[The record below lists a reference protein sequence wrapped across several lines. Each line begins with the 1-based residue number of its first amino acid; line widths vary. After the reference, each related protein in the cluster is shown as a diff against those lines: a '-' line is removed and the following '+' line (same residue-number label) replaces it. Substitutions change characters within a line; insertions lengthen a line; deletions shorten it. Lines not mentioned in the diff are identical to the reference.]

1 MAFPLREKKV
11 PKEEIEAKVM
21 EMLALVALKGFEHR
35 SVTRLSGGQQQRVA
49 IARALIAHPQV
60 LLLDEPL
67 GALDLKLRKD
77 MQVELK
83 KIQKQTG
90 ITFVFVTHDQEE
102 ALSMSDTVVVMS
114 EGKIHQIGTP
124 VDIYN
129 EPQNAFVADFI
140 GESNILDGVMLED
153 YKVTF
158 SGQTFQCLDKD
169 FAKNEAVDVVV
180 RPEDVDIV
188 PLEKG
193 QLTGVVTSVTFMGV
207 HYEIIVD
214 VGGFKWMIQTTDFVD
229 VDEHIGIELE
239 PDAIHIMKKSEYSGP
254 VRRLLLLLQ
263 RAGRAVR
270 GQRGG
275 RRMKENVTRD
285 QRRVLRADHLA
296 LGPYGIWAVLFILVP
311 LVFVAY
317 YAFTDVNFQ
326 FTLENIQRFFTATS
340 SIVQDDGSS
349 AEVRTYLLIFWRS
362 LKLAIISTLV
372 CLVLAYPLAY
382 IMARAEPKVQ
392 KTFMTIIMIPMW
404 MNFLIRTYAWMTILQ
419 DKGIFNNILSALHL
433 PGVHIIG
440 TEAAVV
446 IGMVY
451 DYIPYMI
458 LPLFSIM
465 AKMDVKLDRGRP

>member
-1 MAFPLREKKV
+1 MR
-11 PKEEIEAKVM
+11 
-21 EMLALVALKGFEHR
+21 
-35 SVTRLSGGQQQRVA
+35 
-49 IARALIAHPQV
+49 
-60 LLLDEPL
+60 
-67 GALDLKLRKD
+67 
-77 MQVELK
+77 
-83 KIQKQTG
+83 
-90 ITFVFVTHDQEE
+90 
-102 ALSMSDTVVVMS
+102 
-114 EGKIHQIGTP
+114 
-124 VDIYN
+124 
-129 EPQNAFVADFI
+129 
-140 GESNILDGVMLED
+140 
-153 YKVTF
+153 
-158 SGQTFQCLDKD
+158 
-169 FAKNEAVDVVV
+169 
-180 RPEDVDIV
+180 
-188 PLEKG
+188 
-193 QLTGVVTSVTFMGV
+193 
-207 HYEIIVD
+207 
-214 VGGFKWMIQTTDFVD
+214 
-229 VDEHIGIELE
+229 
-239 PDAIHIMKKSEYSGP
+239 
-254 VRRLLLLLQ
+254 
-263 RAGRAVR
+263 
-270 GQRGG
+270 
-275 RRMKENVTRD
+275 ENVTRD
-285 QRRVLRADHLA
+285 QRRMLRADHLA

-362 LKLAIISTLV
+362 LKLAIISTVV

-451 DYIPYMI
+451 DYIPSMI

-465 AKMDVKLDRGRP
+465 ATMDVKLIEAARDLGCNGLGVLRRVIWPLSLPGVISGVTMVLIPSVSTFYISQKLGDGKIMLIGDVIEGQYVANNLHFAAAIAFVLMVLLLVCMAVMRKLVGRNVEGGL